1 MKRVLE
7 IMARILVIEHDLN
20 LLNLISSVLRQDGH
34 TVTETSDPTEA
45 LAIAERQPKDFDL
58 ILTDVELHPIS
69 GFEFVRRLTIKG
81 IHIPTQFMSELPG
94 IAHVIASTIGAHAV
108 IEKPFAAPTLRK
120 GVAKFLADCNRRS
133 SATRESGTGIKAA

>member
-1 MKRVLE
+1 
-7 IMARILVIEHDLN
+7 MARILVIEHDLN

-81 IHIPTQFMSELPG
+81 IHIPTQFMSERDRIDHRSARRHRETLHR
-94 IAHVIASTIGAHAV
+94 ACASERCRQISRGLQPLFKRHPR
-108 IEKPFAAPTLRK
+108 IRY
-120 GVAKFLADCNRRS
+120 RY
-133 SATRESGTGIKAA
+133 